1 MNDEEYFPAGS
12 ARNVFISP
20 HNRYTPAFMHRHE
33 FFEIAYVYS
42 GNCTQNIGMN
52 RIHFSRGD
60 MIFIVPGI
68 YHTMEVFD
76 DESIIFNI
84 LLRKGTFHR
93 MFLAMSEGK
102 NIQGQFFREGL
113 YDSHRLEYLVF
124 HTGESRQEFMR
135 ALYRE
140 HLADDEYTGQILT
153 GMIISMSAEIMRE

>member
-1 MNDEEYFPAGS
+1 
-12 ARNVFISP
+12 
-20 HNRYTPAFMHRHE
+20 
-33 FFEIAYVYS
+33 
-42 GNCTQNIGMN
+42 
-52 RIHFSRGD
+52 
-60 MIFIVPGI
+60 
-68 YHTMEVFD
+68 MEVFD

-140 HLADDEYTGQILT
+140 HLANDEYTGQILT